1 MNSLMGRAWL
11 ALWHAPGRMALAM
24 LKAASASFWA
34 QCGAAMAMTG
44 VFIGFGL
51 VVWLGPWAPA
61 REEQQLTL
69 LGQGML
75 ISGFLVLVALVCI
88 MGQRMALSLGKDGF
102 NANVERDD
110 DPPPAAAPQTVARVT
125 AEATV
130 ETAPQG

>member
-1 MNSLMGRAWL
+1 MRESLHSL
-11 ALWHAPGRMALAM
+11 LWHMPGRIGAAM

-34 QCGAAMAMTG
+34 QCGAAMAMTA
-44 VFIGFGL
+44 VFVGFGM

-61 REEQQLTL
+61 RQEQQITL

-88 MGQRMALSLGKDGF
+88 MGQRMALNLGKNGF
-102 NANVERDD
+102 SANVERDD
-110 DPPPAAAPQTVARVT
+110 DRPPAAAPQTVAKVT